1 MIDQGYLHSDVM
13 AENDGEGNNISFLG
27 LKVDDDIKRQKYQQE
42 SIINDPTFFS
52 FLFFSL

>member
-1 MIDQGYLHSDVM
+1 M

-42 SIINDPTFFS
+42 SIVNDPTFFS